1 MSLLYII
8 VTTFKCKVL
17 KLLLKIFIYRKKM
30 KLLEPYVLSGK
41 MLRNRMVMAPMTRSR
56 ANVNGV
62 VGTSTIV
69 YYTQRASAGLII
81 SEAINISIQA
91 QGSPLTPG
99 IYTRE
104 QIDAWKEV
112 TESVHE
118 SGGTIYAQLW
128 HTGRVGHSNVK
139 KGELPVAPSAIRIEG
154 QKHFTL
160 DGMKEYEIPHELSID
175 EIKNIIQDYKQAALN
190 AMEAGFDGIELHSA
204 FGYLPDE
211 FLSTSANQRDD
222 EYGGSIENRNR
233 FVLEIMREMISAIG
247 ADKVAIRL
255 SPTNL
260 YNNINHQNPIEQFTQ
275 LFKELDTLP
284 LSYIHLMNVPFP
296 VDTFPHYPK
305 DSIETFGSLTHHPV
319 IANCGYTKETGE
331 AELQRGIASLISY
344 GTLFLAN
351 PDLPKRF
358 ELNAGLNQVDQAT
371 MFGGQDA
378 GYIDYPFLQS

>member
-1 MSLLYII
+1 
-8 VTTFKCKVL
+8 
-17 KLLLKIFIYRKKM
+17 M
-30 KLLEPYVLSGK
+30 KLFEANVLGGK
-41 MLRNRMVMAPMTRSR
+41 TLRNRMVMAPMTRSR
-56 ANVNGV
+56 AHVNGV
-62 VGTSTIV
+62 VGASTTL
-69 YYTQRASAGLII
+69 YYTQRSSAGLII
-81 SEAINISIQA
+81 TEAINISIQA

-99 IYTRE
+99 IYTKE
-104 QIDAWKEV
+104 QIDAWREV
-112 TESVHE
+112 TDSVHDA
-118 SGGTIYAQLW
+118 GGTIYAQLW

-139 KGELPVAPSAIRIEG
+139 NGALPVAPSAIRIEG
-154 QKHFTL
+154 QQHFTL
-160 DGMKEYEIPHELSID
+160 EGMKDYEIPHELSVD
-175 EIKNIIQDYKQAALN
+175 EIKHIIQDYKQAALH
-190 AMEAGFDGIELHSA
+190 AMEAGFDGVELHSA

-211 FLSTSANQRDD
+211 FLSTSANQRND

-275 LFKELDTLP
+275 LFTELDTLP

-296 VDTFPHYPK
+296 VDMFPHYPK
-305 DSIETFGSLTHHPV
+305 DSIETFGTLTHHPI

-344 GTLFLAN
+344 GTFFLAN

-358 ELNAGLNQVDQAT
+358 ELNAELNQVDQAT

>member
-1 MSLLYII
+1 
-8 VTTFKCKVL
+8 
-17 KLLLKIFIYRKKM
+17 M

-56 ANVNGV
+56 AHVNGV

-175 EIKNIIQDYKQAALN
+175 EIKNIIQDYKRAALN
-190 AMEAGFDGIELHSA
+190 AM
-204 FGYLPDE
+204 
-211 FLSTSANQRDD
+211 
-222 EYGGSIENRNR
+222 
-233 FVLEIMREMISAIG
+233 
-247 ADKVAIRL
+247 
-255 SPTNL
+255 
-260 YNNINHQNPIEQFTQ
+260 
-275 LFKELDTLP
+275 
-284 LSYIHLMNVPFP
+284 
-296 VDTFPHYPK
+296 
-305 DSIETFGSLTHHPV
+305 
-319 IANCGYTKETGE
+319 
-331 AELQRGIASLISY
+331 
-344 GTLFLAN
+344 
-351 PDLPKRF
+351 
-358 ELNAGLNQVDQAT
+358 
-371 MFGGQDA
+371 
-378 GYIDYPFLQS
+378 

>member
-1 MSLLYII
+1 
-8 VTTFKCKVL
+8 
-17 KLLLKIFIYRKKM
+17 M
-30 KLLEPYVLSGK
+30 KLFEANVLGGK
-41 MLRNRMVMAPMTRSR
+41 TLRNRMVMAPMTRSR
-56 ANVNGV
+56 AHVNGV
-62 VGTSTIV
+62 VGASTTL
-69 YYTQRASAGLII
+69 YYTQRSSAGLII
-81 SEAINISIQA
+81 TEAINISIQA

-99 IYTRE
+99 IYTKE
-104 QIDAWKEV
+104 QIDAWREV
-112 TESVHE
+112 TDSVHDAR
-118 SGGTIYAQLW
+118 GTIYAQLW

-139 KGELPVAPSAIRIEG
+139 NGALPVAPSAIRIDG
-154 QKHFTL
+154 QQHFTL
-160 DGMKEYEIPHELSID
+160 EGMKDYEIPHELSVD
-175 EIKNIIQDYKQAALN
+175 EIKHIIQDYKQAALH
-190 AMEAGFDGIELHSA
+190 AMEAGFDGVELHSA

-211 FLSTSANQRDD
+211 FLSTSANHRND

-275 LFKELDTLP
+275 LFTELDTLP

-296 VDTFPHYPK
+296 VDMFPHYPK
-305 DSIETFGSLTHHPV
+305 DSIETFGTLTHHPI

-358 ELNAGLNQVDQAT
+358 ELNAELNQVDQAT

>member
-1 MSLLYII
+1 
-8 VTTFKCKVL
+8 
-17 KLLLKIFIYRKKM
+17 M

-56 ANVNGV
+56 AHVNGV

-175 EIKNIIQDYKQAALN
+175 EIKNIIQDYKRAALN

-233 FVLEIMREMISAIG
+233 FVLETMREMISAIG

-260 YNNINHQNPIEQFTQ
+260 YNNIIHKNPIEQFTQ
-275 LFKELDTLP
+275 LIKELDTLP
-284 LSYIHLMNVPFP
+284 LSYIHIMNVPFP
-296 VDTFPHYPK
+296 NDEFPHYPK
-305 DSIETFGSLTHHPV
+305 DSIETFGTLTHHPI